1 MNIFEFR
8 DMLIDN
14 YQSFSRSFTKIESE
28 DIRSKI
34 EQECNDLRRYC
45 PEPLIQINP
54 CYKQTKTVS
63 EYCQIGKLHPECD
76 AIFRDKNGQSL
87 LLFIHQDQAIDFA
100 ADHKSYVVTT
110 GTGSGKSLSFFIPM
124 NERLLGFPTSG

>member
-34 EQECNDLRRYC
+34 EQ
-45 PEPLIQINP
+45 
-54 CYKQTKTVS
+54 
-63 EYCQIGKLHPECD
+63 
-76 AIFRDKNGQSL
+76 
-87 LLFIHQDQAIDFA
+87 
-100 ADHKSYVVTT
+100 
-110 GTGSGKSLSFFIPM
+110 
-124 NERLLGFPTSG
+124 